1 VIRRSTENG
10 ASIWRRTWRARTD
23 WSV

>member
-10 ASIWRRTWRARTD
+10 AAIWRRTWRARTD